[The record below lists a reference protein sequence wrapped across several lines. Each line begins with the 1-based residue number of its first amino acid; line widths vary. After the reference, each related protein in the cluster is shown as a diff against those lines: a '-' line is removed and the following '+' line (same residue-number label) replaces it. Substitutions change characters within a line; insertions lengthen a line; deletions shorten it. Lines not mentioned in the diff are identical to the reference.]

1 MRAARLISMVLLL
14 QAHGAMTAAELAAEL
29 AVSERTVHRDA
40 RALSEAGVPVY
51 AERGRHGGYRL
62 VEGYRTR
69 LTGLDRAE
77 AQALFLIGLP
87 DAARDLGLGDATSAA
102 RRKMTAALPSALRDA
117 PLAAAAR
124 FHLDAPRWFRTAD
137 PPPLLAPIAEAVWS
151 DRAILAT
158 YRRSGGGATAPSAD
172 PVPEPGRSR
181 RGVAAHTGGAGGRV
195 VQPYGLVLKAGVWYL
210 VGRVDGG
217 FRVYRVNRFADVTPA
232 GTRFVR
238 EPGFVLSAVWT
249 RWSAEF
255 ARSLLTMELVV
266 LLSPAGLR
274 RLPHVIDPAAVS
286 AALASV
292 TEPDADGRVRAT
304 VPAESPDVAFEQ
316 LLRLGPEAEVLAP
329 AALRARLAEATAR
342 MAAQYTRPPT

>member
-14 QAHGAMTAAELAAEL
+14 QARGAMTAAEVAAEL
-29 AVSERTVHRDA
+29 EVSERTVHRDA
-40 RALSEAGVPVY
+40 QALSEAGVPVY

-102 RRKMTAALPSALRDA
+102 RRKMTAALPSGLRDA

-124 FHLDAPRWFRTAD
+124 FHLDAPRWFRAAE
-137 PPPLLAPIAEAVWS
+137 PPPLLAPLAEAVWS
-151 DRAILAT
+151 DRAIHAI
-158 YRRSGGGATAPSAD
+158 YRRGGGGTAAPPAAS
-172 PVPEPGRSR
+172 EPGRPPP
-181 RGVAAHTGGAGGRV
+181 GASAGRV
-195 VQPYGLVLKAGVWYL
+195 VEPYGLVLKAGVWYL

-217 FRVYRVNRFADVTPA
+217 FRVYRVSRFADVTPT
-232 GTRFVR
+232 GERFVR
-238 EPGFVLSAVWT
+238 EPGFDLAAFWT
-249 RWSAEF
+249 RWSADF

-266 LLSPAGLR
+266 RLSPAGLR
-274 RLPHVIDPAAVS
+274 RLPHVIDEAAVP

-292 TEPDADGRVRAT
+292 TGPDADGRVRAT

-316 LLRLGPEAEVLAP
+316 MLRLGPEAEVLTP
-329 AALRARLAEATAR
+329 AAVRDRLAAAAAR
-342 MAAQYTRPPT
+342 MAARYGTAPPA

>member
-29 AVSERTVHRDA
+29 EISERTVHRDA
-40 RALSEAGVPVY
+40 QALSEAGVPVY

-124 FHLDAPRWFRTAD
+124 FHLDAPRWFSAAD

-151 DRAILAT
+151 DRVIHAV
-158 YRRSGGGATAPSAD
+158 YRRAGAGAAARSAAAGSPAPGG
-172 PVPEPGRSR
+172 V
-181 RGVAAHTGGAGGRV
+181 GGRV
-195 VQPYGLVLKAGVWYL
+195 LEPYGLVLKAGVWYL
-210 VGRVDGG
+210 VGRVDDG

-232 GTRFVR
+232 GNRFTR
-238 EPGFVLSAVWT
+238 EPDFDLPAFWS

-266 LLSPAGLR
+266 RLSPAGLR
-274 RLPHVIDPAAVS
+274 RLPHVIDEAAVP

-292 TEPDADGRVRAT
+292 TEPDADGWARAT

-316 LLRLGPEAEVLAP
+316 MLRLGPEVEVLTP
-329 AALRARLAEATAR
+329 AAVRDRLAEAASR
-342 MAAQYTRPPT
+342 MAARYTTPPG